1 MGLGHLKLKNARQCN
16 MELLCVQDNT
26 PVARARDEGTEATW
40 RPWRPSTWNR
50 NMVSNS
56 YSLQEQSVGHG
67 GQAHGTKNRNRV
79 SDSYRYCLLHMYH
92 TVLSFLKLFGYMA
105 L

>member
-50 NMVSNS
+50 NRNMVSNS
-56 YSLQEQSVGHG
+56 YRNSVEAMAAKHMEQEQEHG
-67 GQAHGTKNRNRV
+67 E
-79 SDSYRYCLLHMYH
+79 
-92 TVLSFLKLFGYMA
+92 
-105 L
+105 